1 MGYIY
6 LQLPQSLKVCFHV
19 CNLRAWMWP
28 QFETEAR
35 SAIEQCFVFPLMQ
48 FNLQLPEKLYST
60 LKMLLVMSCNNVS
73 NIL

>member
-1 MGYIY
+1 
-6 LQLPQSLKVCFHV
+6 
-19 CNLRAWMWP
+19 MWP